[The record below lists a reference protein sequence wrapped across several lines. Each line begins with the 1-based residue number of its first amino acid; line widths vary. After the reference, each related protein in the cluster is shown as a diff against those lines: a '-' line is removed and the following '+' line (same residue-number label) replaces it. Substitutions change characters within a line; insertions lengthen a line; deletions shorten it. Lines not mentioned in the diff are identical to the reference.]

1 MPAHPKYL
9 NPNFWSRFSKI
20 SAAILGGFLVTIL
33 LHLAIA
39 SWFDHVT
46 VIITSTYSVFILWP
60 ILMILTF
67 LAKNGWKVWAIYLLI
82 AVLLLIII
90 YYGKSLNPI
99 P

>member
-9 NPNFWSRFSKI
+9 NTNFWSRFSKI
-20 SAAILGGFLVTIL
+20 TAAILGSFMVTIL

-39 SWFDHVT
+39 SWSDHVT
-46 VIITSTYSVFILWP
+46 VIITSTYSAFILWAV
-60 ILMILTF
+60 LMIFTF

-82 AVLLLIII
+82 SVLLLIII